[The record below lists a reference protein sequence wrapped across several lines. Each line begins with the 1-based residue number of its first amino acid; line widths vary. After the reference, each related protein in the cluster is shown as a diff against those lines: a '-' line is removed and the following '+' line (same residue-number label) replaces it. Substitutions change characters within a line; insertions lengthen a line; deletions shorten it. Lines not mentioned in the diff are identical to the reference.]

1 MRVLPAYGASELP
14 VIAVNPVDRAGEWRL
29 DSVGLPPAG
38 VTMRVVDLETGSVV
52 DPGRGT
58 AADGVEDIVA
68 GGHDRV
74 SFCSSRPRVRA
85 YHW

>member
-1 MRVLPAYGASELP
+1 MLDAGRRLGDRL
-14 VIAVNPVDRAGEWRL
+14 AVESRQGGSKQVDEISWRAAE
-29 DSVGLPPAG
+29 VGNL
-38 VTMRVVDLETGSVV
+38 RQL